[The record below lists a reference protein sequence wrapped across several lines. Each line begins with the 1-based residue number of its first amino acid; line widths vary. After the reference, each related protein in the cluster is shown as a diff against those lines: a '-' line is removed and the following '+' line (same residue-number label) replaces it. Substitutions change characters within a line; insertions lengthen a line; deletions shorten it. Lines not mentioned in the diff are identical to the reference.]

1 MPTKS
6 ANFPRLPLRLL
17 GVAALAA
24 VLALGG
30 CKTNEDPS
38 KAGLTD
44 GIANL
49 ATGKYK
55 DRQRKLKGDL
65 KGAKDS
71 RQHWR
76 QQAAAMKAEN
86 ERLAVEERRLGSQ
99 LAAAQSDLN
108 RSRARLRRARRAGA
122 SRVKVA
128 RIDSDIQALQRR
140 LARVKR
146 SKLPVKRKAVLLST
160 INAEHQ
166 QLRRQTRDFTDLN

>member
-6 ANFPRLPLRLL
+6 LFRPRGLL
-17 GVAALAA
+17 GVVAVAAGL
-24 VLALGG
+24 VLAG
-30 CKTNEDPS
+30 CQTNEDPS

-55 DRQRKLKGDL
+55 DRQRRLKGDL

-76 QQAAAMKAEN
+76 QQAARMKAEN
-86 ERLAVEERRLGSQ
+86 ERLAVEERRLGRQ
-99 LAAAQSDLN
+99 LAATQNNLN
-108 RSRARLRRARRAGA
+108 RSRARISRARRAGA
-122 SRVKVA
+122 SPVKVA
-128 RIDSDIQALQRR
+128 RAESEVQALQRR
-140 LARVKR
+140 LTRVKR
-146 SKLPVKRKAVLLST
+146 SKLPVKRKKVMVDT

-166 QLRRQTRDFTDLN
+166 ALRQRTRDFTDLQ